1 MKKTIIQF
9 GLISFLFLCFFIGC
23 KKQETINK
31 IEEEVEME
39 TIVDPKEWFYASKQS
54 RIKQDPLNNID
65 QINGVAKNSKG
76 LVKEEKLPKWSQ
88 KREKTIKN
96 TQIFEYVISY
106 KVMNLFIPSSIKN
119 SSEKKR
125 YGNSIVNKAVFI
137 KKNDGFS
144 LNVISFLPDPEYLK
158 MTGYNTSKYSFIDFD
173 TKYTGAILI
182 YNWNSELIKAYNYKN
197 GKKIG
202 DIKISWEE
210 NNSQIKKENPCGV
223 AEPYEQ
229 WYRICS
235 GFIVGDI
242 YEDEYC
248 IEGYNQQL
256 NFDYSG
262 CNDTNVPNN
271 TCDDPTTPMNECDQT
286 PEDFF
291 GNSDPSNNNALFTT
305 EIIDELDS
313 ACFINAWKTITSAPS
328 NINHGSVIMN
338 EFASFL
344 HEKWGVNGSYNL
356 FIKQGLTDPD
366 PQGRY
371 PDADTKT
378 LNGQSISIRINPDLL
393 NSHSS
398 QEYVVATMI
407 HEVIHGL
414 INGKIP
420 SNVPIGDRKEWLN
433 NFEHETMANEYVDLM
448 TNTLILLFPNMSR
461 ADASS
466 LSWGGIGYSSA
477 FKAKPDADKS
487 IIFATNLSHRS
498 GTSGTKCK

>member
-1 MKKTIIQF
+1 LKKTIIQF
-9 GLISFLFLCFFIGC
+9 GLIAFLFLCFFIGC

-39 TIVDPKEWFYASKQS
+39 SIVDPKEWFYASKQS

-96 TQIFEYVISY
+96 TQIFEYEISY

-158 MTGYNTSKYSFIDFD
+158 MSGYNTSKYSFIDFD

-202 DIKISWEE
+202 DIKISLET
-210 NNSQIKKENPCGV
+210 NNSQIKKENPCGI
-223 AEPYEQ
+223 AEPYDQ
-229 WYRICS
+229 WYRICT
-235 GFIVGDI
+235 GFIVGDV
-242 YEDEYC
+242 YEDQYC
-248 IEGYNQQL
+248 IEGYNQQF

-286 PEDFF
+286 PEDFV
-291 GNSDPSNNNALFTT
+291 GSSDPSNTTSFKFPENSNYELLYPRFTQLVKSDIKKYVMQNQN
-305 EIIDELDS
+305 IIDALKKFTSLTEDQISSHLTWGKGPTLKIEEIPKTFYGDKPIGK
-313 ACFINAWKTITSAPS
+313 FRPRIDPNTILINKSD
-328 NINHGSVIMN
+328 VE
-338 EFASFL
+338 EFEKLKGFTREAMWFLLAVTVL
-344 HEKWGVNGSYNL
+344 HEYVHYGDFKFDNIQAQTEV
-356 FIKQGLTDPD
+356 GLEFEYEIF
-366 PQGRY
+366 GRY
-371 PDADTKT
+371 IYDLDDAKQY
-378 LNGQSISIRINPDLL
+378 L
-393 NSHSS
+393 
-398 QEYVVATMI
+398 E
-407 HEVIHGL
+407 
-414 INGKIP
+414 
-420 SNVPIGDRKEWLN
+420 
-433 NFEHETMANEYVDLM
+433 
-448 TNTLILLFPNMSR
+448 
-461 ADASS
+461 
-466 LSWGGIGYSSA
+466 
-477 FKAKPDADKS
+477 
-487 IIFATNLSHRS
+487 IFY
-498 GTSGTKCK
+498 KKK